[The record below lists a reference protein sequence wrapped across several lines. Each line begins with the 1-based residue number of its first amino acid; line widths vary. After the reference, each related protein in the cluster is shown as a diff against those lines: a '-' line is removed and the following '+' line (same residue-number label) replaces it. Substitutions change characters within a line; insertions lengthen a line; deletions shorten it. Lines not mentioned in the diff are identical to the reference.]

1 MSPLISIVIVNY
13 NREAYLQEAI
23 ASVLAQTW
31 QDLELGIWDD
41 GSCDESVAIAK
52 RYAQQDGRVRVI
64 QGHHQG
70 VAAACKAAIN
80 ETSGS
85 YIGIV
90 DSDDILAPTALAE
103 TAAVLNRHPET
114 GFVYTDY
121 LNIDADGKVLG
132 YGDRCDIPY
141 SKEGLL
147 VNFMTFHF
155 RLMRRCIYDQV
166 GGVNAS
172 FTGTSY
178 DYDLCLRLS
187 EIAPVRRVKQ
197 PLYFYRIHSESISV
211 TKRTEQI
218 LWSKKAIAQ
227 ALWRRGL
234 ANKLQIDVELPAG
247 RFILRRKKEA
257 QGQRGWG
264 AEGKED
270 LSCQKLSLSSIAAS
284 LLVIAPL
291 LGGISPTQAQQIV
304 PAADGTNTIVTPNGN
319 RLDITGGTTSG
330 DGANLFHSFQQ
341 FGISPEQIANF
352 QASPALQNILGR
364 ITGGNPSIINGL
376 IQVSGGSPNLFLMN
390 PAGFIFG
397 ANASLNVP
405 GAFTV
410 TTANGIGFG
419 SSWFN
424 GIGVNDYINLV
435 GNPNGFAFSTSQPGA
450 IVNAGNLAVGTGQN
464 LNLLGGTVVNTGQVS
479 APGGQI
485 TVTSVPGQNWVRLSQ
500 PGNVLSLEIQPL
512 VSSSNQPNNWTIPI
526 ASLPEL
532 LTVGNT
538 NTGLTANADG
548 TVQLTGSNV
557 KIPATPG
564 TTIVSGTVDVSS
576 QTGGTVT
583 ALGTKVAVIDGNIN
597 ASGTNGGGT
606 VLIGGDYQGNG
617 TLPNAEQTYV
627 NSNSTINADSN
638 LNGNGGRV
646 IVWGNDTTQFF
657 GNISARGG
665 ANAGNGGFVEVSG
678 KNFLTFNGVVDTSA
692 ANGSFG
698 TLLLDPSTLTIIDG
712 GAGTFD
718 ATAGNIAFGDADIGG
733 NTVSWGAIA
742 TSGANIN
749 LQATGNITIN
759 DITGATPGVT
769 TAAGVATLNLGSGGS
784 FSLTSQT
791 GSVNF
796 VDPTNT
802 IVTTGGA
809 INISGASLSLGNL
822 DTTADFSRSGDITL
836 SGSGNI
842 SAGNIIASGQGYSAG
857 NVQVI
862 SSNGGI
868 TLNQINTS
876 DSGGVGN
883 ATAGTVTLTA
893 AGNIFTNAID
903 SFSNDAG
910 GLGTGGDVQVTTTA
924 GSITTGAINSSL
936 VKEGGGQFTGTAG
949 AVTLTATDNITVN
962 GGINTSAST
971 TGVDGDT
978 SATGGAVSLSATNNI
993 TVNDAINA
1001 SAIATGFDTETATA
1015 GDVTLQTNSTPGSTI
1030 RFTTIN
1036 TQATTQAAGPATG
1049 GDVQVLTNGLVQGTG
1064 TIFEGENDTGI
1075 TIATGGILDF
1085 GEGSSSIAGG
1095 TVTIRHDGGPDNV
1108 AFTVPDGPG
1117 INGTRGTINTGNGQ
1131 SIGGFVSFPV
1141 LPTGGDATG
1150 TPASITITSVNT
1162 PPTLTTNTPLS
1173 SNAQVNQTLSFTFTA
1188 STSDVNLDN
1197 TTVVIDAIQAGTLR
1211 RGDTVLAAGDT
1222 LTIGETLNYTPPTD
1236 STGLI
1241 NAFTLRASDVVS
1253 SSEPVQVAIN
1263 VNVPNVPDV
1272 PDIPDVPDEPNVP
1285 DVPPCSFQCNP
1296 GNPGNPNPGDPKI
1309 GDPVINTNPTPED
1322 NFTDDFGN
1330 YLGIPNPKIK
1340 TLDDAKEI
1348 ANKIEKATG
1357 VKPAFIY
1364 LSFVPVE
1371 IIPERTKQLNT
1382 LAEQD
1387 SDQLE
1392 VVVVTGKGDPIR
1404 KRIPETTRAKV
1415 LQVAQEFRDQIVSP
1429 QNRRRTG
1436 YLRPSQQL
1444 YRWIIA
1450 PLEADLQTR
1459 EINNLVF
1466 LPDIGL
1472 RSTPMA
1478 ALHDGKQFLVEKY
1491 SIGLMPSLSL
1501 TNTLYTDIRKSQIL
1515 ALGVS
1520 QSTQG
1525 QDPLPA
1531 VPVEISTLV
1540 SKLWQGKL
1548 LLDKQATLEN
1558 LKSVRRQQPFGIIH
1572 MATHADFATGGLS
1585 NSYIQLWEDKL
1596 RLNQLRQL
1604 RLNEPQVEMM
1614 VLSACRTALGDE
1626 ESELGFAG
1634 LAVLAGVKTSVAS
1647 LWSVNDSGTAALMT
1661 KFYENLKTAPI
1672 KAEALR
1678 QAQIAMAKGQI
1689 YVKDG
1694 QIQGLGAVGNLPLPA
1709 ESIDEADESLMHPYY
1724 WAGFTMVGNPW

>member
-31 QDLELGIWDD
+31 QDLELVIWDD
-41 GSCDESVAIAK
+41 GSCDRSVAIAK
-52 RYAQQDGRVRVI
+52 AYAQQDGRVRVI

-70 VAAACKAAIN
+70 VAKACKAAIN

-90 DSDDILAPTALAE
+90 DSDDILAPTALAQ

-155 RLMRRCIYDQV
+155 RLMRRCIYDRV
-166 GGVNAS
+166 GGVNA
-172 FTGTSY
+172 FFAGTSY

-187 EIAPVRRVKQ
+187 EIAQVRRVKQ
-197 PLYFYRIHSESISV
+197 PLYFYRIHSQSISV

-218 LWSKKAIAQ
+218 LWSKQAIAQ

-257 QGQRGWG
+257 QGQRRWG

-270 LSCQKLSLSSIAAS
+270 LSCQKTSLSRIAAC

-291 LGGISPTQAQQIV
+291 LTVISPTQAQQIV

-376 IQVSGGSPNLFLMN
+376 IQVTGGSPNLFLMN

-397 ANASLNVP
+397 SNASLNVP

-424 GIGVNDYINLV
+424 AIGVNDYINLV
-435 GNPNGFAFSTSQPGA
+435 GKPNSFAFSASQPGA

-512 VSSSNQPNNWTIPI
+512 ASSSNQPNNWTIPI

-538 NTGLTANADG
+538 DTGLTANADG

-638 LNGNGGRV
+638 LYGNGGRV
-646 IVWGNDTTQFF
+646 IVWGNDTTEFF
-657 GNISARGG
+657 GKISARGG
-665 ANAGNGGFVEVSG
+665 INAGNGGFVEVSG

-698 TLLLDPSTLTIIDG
+698 TLLLDPTTLTIIDG

-718 ATAGNIAFGDADIGG
+718 ATAGNIAFGDADIGA

-742 TSGANIN
+742 ASGANIN

-759 DITGATPGVT
+759 NITGATPGVT
-769 TAAGVATLNLGSGGS
+769 TATGVATLNLGTGGS
-784 FSLTSQT
+784 FSLSSQT

-802 IVTTGGA
+802 IATTGGA
-809 INISGASLSLGNL
+809 INISGASLALGNL
-822 DTTADFSRSGDITL
+822 DTTTDFAGNSGNVALSATGDIT
-836 SGSGNI
+836 
-842 SAGNIIASGQGYSAG
+842 AGNIIASGQGYLAG
-857 NVQVI
+857 NITVA
-862 SSNGGI
+862 SSGGGI
-868 TLNQINTS
+868 TLNNLDTSNTEGFNTIN
-876 DSGGVGN
+876 
-883 ATAGTVTLTA
+883 TAGTVSLSA
-893 AGNIFTNAID
+893 AGNIFTGRID

-910 GLGTGGDVQVTTTA
+910 NSGSAGSVVATTTN
-924 GSITTGAINSSL
+924 GSITTGAINSSV
-936 VKEGGGQFTGTAG
+936 VKTGGGNFTGTAG

-962 GGINTSAST
+962 
-971 TGVDGDT
+971 
-978 SATGGAVSLSATNNI
+978 
-993 TVNDAINA
+993 DAINA
-1001 SAIATGFDTETATA
+1001 SASAIGVDGTGNVTA
-1015 GDVTLQTNSTPGSTI
+1015 GNVTLQTTNTAGSNI
-1030 RFTTIN
+1030 SFTSIN
-1036 TQATTQAAGPATG
+1036 TQAIADDFGEGNTVQG
-1049 GDVQVLTNGLVQGTG
+1049 GNVQVLTNGLIQGLGTG
-1064 TIFEGENDTGI
+1064 D
-1075 TIATGGILDF
+1075 TIATGGF
-1085 GEGSSSIAGG
+1085 FTGEAGTTVQPLAGG
-1095 TVTIRHDGGPDNV
+1095 TVSIRHDGGPNNV
-1108 AFTVPDGPG
+1108 DFIVGNASV
-1117 INGTRGTINTGNGQ
+1117 NGTAGSINTGAT
-1131 SIGGFVSFPV
+1131 SITALNNFPV
-1141 LPTGGDATG
+1141 LPNGGDATG
-1150 TPASITITSVNT
+1150 TPTGITITSVNT
-1162 PPTLTTNTPLS
+1162 PPTLTTNSPLS

-1241 NAFTLRASDVVS
+1241 NAFTVRASDVVS
-1253 SSEPVQVAIN
+1253 SSEPIQVAIN

-1272 PDIPDVPDEPNVP
+1272 PDIPDIPDVPDIPDIPDVPGEPNIP

-1296 GNPGNPNPGDPKI
+1296 GNPGNPNPGNPKI
-1309 GDPVINTNPTPED
+1309 DNPVINTDPTPED

-1330 YLGIPNPKIK
+1330 YLGIANPKIK

-1382 LAEQD
+1382 LLEQN

-1450 PLEADLQTR
+1450 PLEADLQAR
-1459 EINNLVF
+1459 GINNLVF

-1520 QSTQG
+1520 ESTQG

-1572 MATHADFATGGLS
+1572 MATHADFAAGGLS

-1689 YVKDG
+1689 YVKNG

>member
-31 QDLELGIWDD
+31 QDLELLIWDD
-41 GSCDESVAIAK
+41 GSSDGSVAIAK

-80 ETSGS
+80 QTSGS

-103 TAAVLNRHPET
+103 TAAVLNRYPET

-121 LNIDADGKVLG
+121 LNIDADGKLLG
-132 YGDRCDIPY
+132 YGHRCDIPY
-141 SKEGLL
+141 SREGLL

-155 RLMRRCIYDQV
+155 RLMRRSVYDQV
-166 GGVNAS
+166 GGVNAF
-172 FTGTSY
+172 FTNTSY

-187 EIAPVRRVKQ
+187 EVAEVCRVKQ
-197 PLYFYRIHSESISV
+197 PLYFYRIHSQSISV
-211 TKRTEQI
+211 RRKTEQI

-234 ANKLQIDVELPAG
+234 ANKLQIDVEFSTG
-247 RFILRRKKEA
+247 RFILRRKKS
-257 QGQRGWG
+257 
-264 AEGKED
+264 
-270 LSCQKLSLSSIAAS
+270 LLSSIAAS
-284 LLVIAPL
+284 VLVIAPL
-291 LGGISPTQAQQIV
+291 LSTISPTQAQQIV

-364 ITGGNPSIINGL
+364 ITGGDPAIINGL
-376 IQVSGGSPNLFLMN
+376 IQVTGGSPNLFLMN

-397 ANASLNVP
+397 GNASLNVP
-405 GAFTV
+405 SAFTV

-419 SSWFN
+419 SNWFN
-424 GIGVNDYINLV
+424 AIGVNDYSALV

-464 LNLLGGTVVNTGQVS
+464 LNLLGGTVVNTGQIS

-500 PGNVLSLEIQPL
+500 PGNVLSLEVQPL
-512 VSSSNQPNNWTIPI
+512 ASSSNQPNNWTIPI

-538 NTGLTANADG
+538 DTGLTANADG
-548 TVQLTGSNV
+548 TVQLTNSNI

-583 ALGTKVAVIDGNIN
+583 ALGTKVGVIDANIN

-606 VLIGGDYQGNG
+606 VLIGGDYQGKG
-617 TLPNAEQTYV
+617 SLPNAQQTYV
-627 NSNSTINADSN
+627 NSNSVINADST

-646 IVWGNDTTQFF
+646 IVWGDNATQYF

-665 ANAGNGGFVEVSG
+665 ANSGNGGFVEVSG
-678 KNFLTFNGVVDTSA
+678 KNFLTFNGLVDTSA

-698 TLLLDPSTLTIIDG
+698 TLLLDPTTLTIIDG
-712 GAGTFD
+712 GVGTFD
-718 ATAGNIAFGDADIGG
+718 GTADNIAFGDADIGA
-733 NTVSWGAIA
+733 NTISWGAIA
-742 TSGANIN
+742 ASGANIN

-759 DITGATPGVT
+759 DITGATPTVT
-769 TAAGVATLNLGSGGS
+769 TDGVATLNLGTGGS
-784 FSLTSQT
+784 FTLSSQT

-796 VDPTNT
+796 VDPSNT
-802 IVTTGGA
+802 IATTGGA
-809 INISGASLSLGNL
+809 INISGASLSLGNF
-822 DTTADFSRSGDITL
+822 DTSN
-836 SGSGNI
+836 GSGTAGSVNLTAI
-842 SAGNIIASGQGYSAG
+842 GGITVGNIVTTGGGYSAG
-857 NVQVI
+857 NVNLSAGGDI
-862 SSNGGI
+862 ITNNINSS
-868 TLNQINTS
+868 
-876 DSGGVGN
+876 
-883 ATAGTVTLTA
+883 
-893 AGNIFTNAID
+893 
-903 SFSNDAG
+903 SNDAV
-910 GLGTGGDVQVTTTA
+910 GLGTGGSVVATTTG

-936 VKEGGGQFTGTAG
+936 VKQGGGTFTGTGG

-962 GGINTSAST
+962 GGIDTSAST
-971 TGVDGDT
+971 DGVDGDT
-978 SATGGAVSLSATNNI
+978 SATGGAVSLTTTNNI

-1001 SAIATGFDTETATA
+1001 SAIAVGFDTETATG
-1015 GDVTLQTNSTPGSTI
+1015 GDVSLQTNTTAGSTI
-1030 RFTTIN
+1030 RFTSIN
-1036 TQATTQAAGPATG
+1036 TQAIASLVDGTVAG

-1064 TIFEGENDTGI
+1064 TGTTITTPGILLNPFSEEGFVSV
-1075 TIATGGILDF
+1075 TGG
-1085 GEGSSSIAGG
+1085 S
-1095 TVTIRHDGGPDNV
+1095 VTIQHDGGPDNV
-1108 AFTVPDGPG
+1108 PFTVGDATS
-1117 INGTRGTINTGNGQ
+1117 INGTFGTIDTG
-1131 SIGGFVSFPV
+1131 GGATITAASFPV
-1141 LPTGGDATG
+1141 LPTNGDATG

-1162 PPTLTTNTPLS
+1162 PPTLTTNTLLS
-1173 SNAQVNQTLSFTFTA
+1173 SNAEVNETLSFTFTA

-1197 TTVVIDAIQAGTLR
+1197 TTVFVDVIQAGTLR
-1211 RGDTVLAAGDT
+1211 RGETVLAAGDT

-1241 NAFTLRASDVVS
+1241 NAFTVRASDVVS

-1263 VNVPNVPDV
+1263 VNVR
-1272 PDIPDVPDEPNVP
+1272 DEPNVP
-1285 DVPPCSFQCNP
+1285 DVPPCSFQCGP
-1296 GNPGNPNPGDPKI
+1296 GNPGDPNPGPDP
-1309 GDPVINTNPTPED
+1309 GDPVINTDPTPED
-1322 NFTDDFGN
+1322 DFTDDFGD

-1348 ANKIEKATG
+1348 ARKIEEATG

-1382 LAEQD
+1382 LLEND
-1387 SDQLE
+1387 SDELE
-1392 VVVVTGKGDPIR
+1392 IVVVTGKGDPIR

-1415 LQVAQEFRDQIVSP
+1415 LQVAQQFRDQIVSP
-1429 QNRRRTG
+1429 QNRRRTA

-1450 PLEADLQTR
+1450 PLEAELQAR

-1472 RSTPMA
+1472 RSTPIA
-1478 ALHDGKQFLVEKY
+1478 ALHDGEQFLVEKY

-1520 QSTQG
+1520 LSTQG
-1525 QDPLPA
+1525 QVPLPA

-1572 MATHADFATGGLS
+1572 MATHADFVTGGLS

-1614 VLSACRTALGDE
+1614 VLSACRTALGDK

-1678 QAQIAMAKGQI
+1678 QAQVAMAKGQI
-1689 YVKDG
+1689 YLKDG
-1694 QIQGLGAVGNLPLPA
+1694 QIQGLGVVGNLPLPA
-1709 ESIDEADESLMHPYY
+1709 ESFDEADESLMHPYY